1 MTPHRVLHVALL
13 GFSSIER
20 GAIAAAVAAGQGL
33 GWTLVTAL
41 DDGELLLAD
50 AEDAPAVRL
59 VLATERLADT
69 IFVGEGAPEGAAA
82 CVPRPID
89 PRHLVREL
97 DALLAARQAGGAD
110 IGSIAKAMARLQA
123 TASPHPPPPPP
134 PYLASPPR
142 TSSRP
147 APAPRPAAL
156 AALVVHASEDESRQI
171 AQSLQRWGF
180 EVEQVSH
187 SGQALAR
194 LGRRRFDCVFVALT
208 LGPKSALDGLGLCQ
222 LLKRLPRPSR
232 GAAPWVALLSA
243 SNSQAERVQGAL
255 AGCDAFLAQ
264 PVQEAELLRLLWR
277 QGWAPPPPREP
288 APGRALSPALSTQ
301 AAQERGLPPVPPVP
315 PVPPSLPQPARP
327 PAEA

>member
-1 MTPHRVLHVALL
+1 MTPHRSLHVALL

-123 TASPHPPPPPP
+123 TASPSLPP
-134 PYLASPPR
+134 PPR

-156 AALVVHASEDESRQI
+156 AALVVQASEDESRQI
-171 AQSLQRWGF
+171 AQPLQRWGF

-208 LGPKSALDGLGLCQ
+208 LGPNSALDGLGLCQ

-288 APGRALSPALSTQ
+288 APGRALSPAPSTQ
-301 AAQERGLPPVPPVP
+301 AAQDRGVPAVPPAP
-315 PVPPSLPQPARP
+315 AVPPSLPQPARP